1 LIAVAKK
8 YVASTAFGAA
18 TMKGFERAV
27 RPAQRLFDDP
37 LGPRLLPPL
46 ARAFVSLAML
56 RVPARWLVER
66 TSPGAVGG
74 LACRTRA
81 IDDACRDAVEAGCT
95 QVVILGAGLD
105 TRPYRLPA
113 LAGVDVWEL
122 DLPAVQEAKVAS
134 LTRALGHRPARV
146 HYVPVDFEQTSAGG
160 ALAQAGFDAGLR
172 TLVIWEGVSM
182 YLPMAAVEQ
191 IFAFAGSLAPGSRL
205 VFTYVTL
212 ATLTGDRSGWFA
224 RRFRWLSGFD
234 PASLPQHLAPHR
246 LTVMDDVGGIEYQA
260 RYLRPLGRKLP
271 VFDVE
276 RVAIASV
283 HTPQSTVA

>member
-1 LIAVAKK
+1 VAKR
-8 YVASTAFGAA
+8 YVGSTAFGAA
-18 TMKGFERAV
+18 AMKGFERSV
-27 RPAQRLFDDP
+27 RPELRLFDDP

-46 ARAFVSLAML
+46 ARAVVSLAVL
-56 RVPARWLVER
+56 RVPTRALVER
-66 TSPGAVGG
+66 ASPGVVGG

-81 IDDACRDAVEAGCT
+81 IDDACVEAVEAGCR

-113 LAGVDVWEL
+113 LAGVDLWEL
-122 DLPAVQEAKVAS
+122 DLPAVQQAKIAA
-134 LTRALGHRPARV
+134 LTRVLGRRPARV
-146 HYVPVDFEQTSAGG
+146 RYVPVDFEHSSPGA
-160 ALAQAGFDAGLR
+160 ALAQAGFDA
-172 TLVIWEGVSM
+172 TAPTVVVWEGVSM

-191 IFAFAGSLAPGSRL
+191 IFAFAGSLARGSRL

-212 ATLTGDRSGWFA
+212 ATLTGARSGWFA

-234 PASLPQHLAPHR
+234 PATLAQRLAPYG
-246 LTVMDDVGGIEYQA
+246 LDLVDDLGGAEYAA
-260 RYLRPLGRKLP
+260 RYLRPLGRRLP

-283 HTPQSTVA
+283 HSVQSTVV